1 MGSQQCWNC
10 LMMRS
15 LPGLLVLTAF
25 CAFYQSVKILP
36 HRLFYLYFSV
46 EPKYSS
52 MLLLLVAACCGVL
65 LWGWLVASLVCC
77 AGQGWGR
84 QGCTGLW
91 ALQLWAQV
99 GKGLIP
105 SAPTSL
111 SCLHTVVVV
120 CVALPGSS
128 LGLGSTMTAFLL
140 SLCL

>member
-1 MGSQQCWNC
+1 
-10 LMMRS
+10 MMRS

-65 LWGWLVASLVCC
+65 LWGWLGPPLCAVLGRAGAGRAAQGSGHCSCGHRWERASFHLPPP
-77 AGQGWGR
+77 
-84 QGCTGLW
+84 LW
-91 ALQLWAQV
+91 P
-99 GKGLIP
+99 GG
-105 SAPTSL
+105 

>member
-36 HRLFYLYFSV
+36 HRWFYLHFSV

-65 LWGWLVASLVCC
+65 LWGWLGPPLCAVLGRAGAGRAAQGSGHCSCGHRWERASFHLPPPLSPVCT
-77 AGQGWGR
+77 QL
-84 QGCTGLW
+84 LW
-91 ALQLWAQV
+91 
-99 GKGLIP
+99 
-105 SAPTSL
+105 
-111 SCLHTVVVV
+111 
-120 CVALPGSS
+120 CV
-128 LGLGSTMTAFLL
+128 LL
-140 SLCL
+140 SQVPVWGWVAP